1 MQVWHAALIALIF
14 GCGTYL
20 VQQNSF
26 VKVIF
31 GFGLLGHA
39 ANMLILAMAG
49 SPVGKVA
56 PLMPGMPGHL
66 SATDPAGVVDPL
78 PQALILTAI
87 VIGFGLT
94 AYLSVLLYRLFLD
107 YRSTRIS
114 DVYASEAAQR
124 ALDDAREDVDA

>member
-1 MQVWHAALIALIF
+1 MQPWHAALIALLF

-39 ANMLILAMAG
+39 ANMLILSMAG
-49 SPVGKVA
+49 APGAKGA
-56 PLMPGMPGHL
+56 PLMPGTPGQASL
-66 SATDPAGVVDPL
+66 ADAAGMVDPL

-107 YRSTRIS
+107 YRSTRIT
-114 DVYASEAAQR
+114 DVYAGESAQR
-124 ALDDAREDVDA
+124 DLDDAQAAHE